1 MPPVCLVS
9 ARANW
14 AAGAAMTQISKPR
27 IQSIVDRY
35 AGKTNLGEIA
45 VSVGSADGSSA
56 THAAAGTHAGRPI
69 DEVTPFFLASTT
81 KLIAAA
87 LAFRLAEEGRLSLD
101 TPVISFF
108 PAGML
113 DRLHVLKGVDYTAK
127 ITVRHLLSH
136 TSGLPDYFEQKR
148 KDGTLFTERLFS
160 GEDPAWSLED
170 VIAAARDDLT
180 PPFAPGTPGKAFYSD
195 TNFQLLGG
203 IIEAVTG
210 LTAADAVRTMI
221 AEPLGLTQTR
231 LPAATDDVS
240 HVVPLRNGTDH
251 IRIPRAIE
259 STRLDGGGVST
270 SAELLTFARGFYGAA
285 LFDIAPVMAMQE
297 WRRIFFPLQYG
308 TGMMRFHTPWFFSP
322 FKRQP
327 DLVGHSGISGAFAY
341 AAPSRNVV
349 LAGTINQLADRALP
363 YRFLLELLN
372 ALD

>member
-136 TSGLPDYFEQKR
+136 TSGLPDYFEQKL
-148 KDGTLFTERLFS
+148 KDGTLFTE
-160 GEDPAWSLED
+160 
-170 VIAAARDDLT
+170 
-180 PPFAPGTPGKAFYSD
+180 
-195 TNFQLLGG
+195 
-203 IIEAVTG
+203 
-210 LTAADAVRTMI
+210 RTMI

-270 SAELLTFARGFYGAA
+270 SAELLTFARGFYGGA